1 MKVDYDK
8 TLNLIQELKKYRT
21 LGRIF
26 VSYGPIDT
34 LKLAISR
41 LLNNDVY
48 NYFEEFLEDLDKTIV
63 FFNNSRYKVNID
75 RYTLG
80 ELYNTTRLDSET
92 SEEFFIKVFDTLNLI
107 VLEIIKA
114 GIDEAYDN
122 GAPLKGISSLR
133 NITKINYR
141 SEHFDHLSNV
151 ITNYYITIANKP
163 FNIINILSYLKRYRL
178 NTYFISS
185 TVIALEK
192 EVISYIRTKYSVSGT
207 SVYSVIPQNS

>member
-1 MKVDYDK
+1 MKQNNIDV
-8 TLNLIQELKKYRT
+8 LRLINELKEYRT

-26 VSYGPIDT
+26 VSYGPIQT

-41 LLNNDVY
+41 ILNNEVY
-48 NYFEEFLEDLDKTIV
+48 HYFEGFLEDLDQAII
-63 FFNNSRYKVNID
+63 FYNNSRYKVNID

-80 ELYNTTRLDSET
+80 ELYNTTRLGSET
-92 SEEFFIKVFDTLNLI
+92 SEEFFIKFFETLNLI

-133 NITKINYR
+133 NITKMDYR
-141 SEHFDHLSNV
+141 SEHFDYLSNV

-178 NTYFISS
+178 NTHFISS

-192 EVISYIRTKYSVSGT
+192 DVISYIRTKYSISGT
-207 SVYSVIPQNS
+207 SVYSVIPQSS